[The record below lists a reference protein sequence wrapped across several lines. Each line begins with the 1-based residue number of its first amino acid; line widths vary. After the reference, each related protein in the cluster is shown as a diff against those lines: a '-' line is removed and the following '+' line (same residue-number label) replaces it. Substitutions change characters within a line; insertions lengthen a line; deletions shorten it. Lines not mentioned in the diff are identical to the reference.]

1 MRFLVVLLALLAV
14 GVLSGPAAAAG
25 DPTSAQA
32 AALDRLQA
40 ASSTPVAA
48 DFEDGIARYVS
59 GTVPAD
65 GASATERALSFLD
78 RFRDLYGLSE
88 PRSQLQVVRQAGE
101 GDAQDVFFGESVRGV
116 PVENAQ
122 LAVHL
127 LGGAVVSTNGAYLPV
142 LPAAMKPAVTAA
154 KAVAAAQS
162 AAGIAAD
169 PVVPPA
175 LAYFNAGLTMTA
187 VEREIWHLDDATHLV
202 WRVTLPTRVSYVDAF
217 SGREL
222 LGLRPAV
229 DAATSLRIGSATG
242 RPSAL

>member
-142 LPAAMKPAVTAA
+142 
-154 KAVAAAQS
+154 
-162 AAGIAAD
+162 
-169 PVVPPA
+169 PPA

-229 DAATSLRIGSATG
+229 DAATSLRIGSANG
-242 RPSAL
+242 GSSVLGGCWFPG